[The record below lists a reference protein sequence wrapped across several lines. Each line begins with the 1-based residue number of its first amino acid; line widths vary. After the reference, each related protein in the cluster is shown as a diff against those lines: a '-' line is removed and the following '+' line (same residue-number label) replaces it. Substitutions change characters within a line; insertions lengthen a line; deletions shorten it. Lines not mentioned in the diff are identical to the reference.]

1 MLLAPF
7 RPGAA
12 HVMIFGPVFAAR
24 AVPGRPQKRQQGPSG
39 TAQKGNRDGCG
50 GGKLTHVMLR
60 TKGGFEFG
68 GPDRLRDHR
77 VRSVG
82 RDWRVSQFSFG
93 RSKRMPRSSSSRSMR
108 RSFAL

>member
-12 HVMIFGPVFAAR
+12 HVMIFRPVFAAR
-24 AVPGRPQKRQQGPSG
+24 AVPGRPQKRQQGPRD

-68 GPDRLRDHR
+68 GLDRPPDHR
-77 VRSVG
+77 ERSVG
-82 RDWRVSQFSFG
+82 RGWGISQFSFD
-93 RSKRMPRSSSSRSMR
+93 RSKRMPRIS
-108 RSFAL
+108 